1 MFRLFPQTS
10 WCFLS
15 LGYKNENMKHKHDKN
30 NNGKELKVYTYK
42 SISPSLNS
50 LFFNETVFLPCWIIF
65 LVVEEK

>member
-42 SISPSLNS
+42 SISPVWILYSLMK
-50 LFFNETVFLPCWIIF
+50 LFFFPSELFS
-65 LVVEEK
+65 